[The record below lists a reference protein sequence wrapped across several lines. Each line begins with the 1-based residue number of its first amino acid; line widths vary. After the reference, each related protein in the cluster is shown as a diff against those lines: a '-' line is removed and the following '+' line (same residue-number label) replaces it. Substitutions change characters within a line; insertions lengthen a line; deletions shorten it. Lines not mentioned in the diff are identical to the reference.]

1 MSYDFSLAFA
11 DPGSPV
17 PGRAEPLIGTET
29 IPRAEPK
36 LRQLPVLPLIGV
48 TLAVATLVT
57 SMRLLGFGHGP
68 VAGAIPSA
76 GVALAAGLRLGP
88 AGAAAAALGFIVA
101 VPLADLPIDHAV
113 TLALSHGLAALVAGP
128 AMKALSARRTTRSRT
143 SDLFVFL
150 AGATIFITV
159 VAAVALLAAAV
170 GWITLERPWRFVA
183 VIALF
188 EPLGI
193 ITVFPVI
200 ANAREWS
207 EVVAHPGPIVP
218 IMALGGVLTGILAY
232 VLTAT
237 GAEVTA
243 GAALVLSIPFCL
255 WVAMQ
260 RRSLDGAAIA
270 LVASHAVLYLV
281 LRDAGF
287 DVLSP
292 VFLLSTLYLN
302 LLVATSQFVHVV
314 NRDRLDALEE
324 VAARKAE
331 LEVRVEQRTARLVEM
346 TERARAADA
355 AKTRLLA
362 TVSHEVRTP
371 LNGVIGM
378 ASVVLAGRLDPGTR
392 ANVEII
398 RSSGFHLLDVTNRIL
413 DFSRLESGGEA
424 EIVEF
429 DLRALIEEVLAEARF
444 LPFASGLVLSLDMA
458 GGPAP
463 RLGQRQGLRQ
473 VLTNL
478 VGNALKFTDDGRVTV
493 HVYETPGGLTRIE
506 VEDTGSGVP
515 PEARERIFRP
525 YEQVES
531 IAARR
536 HGGSGLG
543 LAISSEI
550 VARMGGRIGLSGA
563 AGQGSCFWI
572 EVPLALSR
580 AAPSPEPLRA

>member
-1 MSYDFSLAFA
+1 M
-11 DPGSPV
+11 
-17 PGRAEPLIGTET
+17 
-29 IPRAEPK
+29 
-36 LRQLPVLPLIGV
+36 RQLPVPTLICV
-48 TLAVATLVT
+48 TLAVALLVT
-57 SMRLLGFGHGP
+57 AMRLLGFGHGP

-88 AGAAAAALGFIVA
+88 AGALAAGLGFIVA
-101 VPLADLPIDHAV
+101 VPFAELPLDHAL
-113 TLALSHGLAALVAGP
+113 TLAISHGLAALVAGP
-128 AMKALSARRTTRSRT
+128 AMKTLSARRATRSRT

-150 AGATIFITV
+150 AGVLIFITV
-159 VAAVALLAAAV
+159 VGATALVGAGL
-170 GWITLERPWRFVA
+170 GWITLEQPWRFIA

-207 EVVAHPGPIVP
+207 EVVAHPGPILP

-232 VLTAT
+232 VLKAT

-260 RRSLDGAAIA
+260 RRSLDGSAIA

-281 LRDAGF
+281 LRYAGF

-292 VFLLSTLYLN
+292 AFLLTTLYLN

-324 VAARKAE
+324 VAARGAE
-331 LEVRVEQRTARLVEM
+331 LEIRVEQRTARLAEM

-378 ASVVLAGRLDPGTR
+378 ASVVLSGRLDPGAR
-392 ANVEII
+392 VNVEII
-398 RSSGFHLLDVTNRIL
+398 RRSGFHMLDVINRIL
-413 DFSRLESGGEA
+413 DFSRLESGVEA
-424 EIVEF
+424 EIEEF
-429 DLRALIEEVLAEARF
+429 DLRALIGEVLAEARF
-444 LPFASGLVLSLDMA
+444 LPFAEGLSLSLDMA
-458 GGPAP
+458 EGPAP
-463 RLGQRQGLRQ
+463 RRGQRHGLRQ

-478 VGNALKFTDDGRVTV
+478 VGNALKFTDEGGVRVI
-493 HVYETPGGLTRIE
+493 VYETPAGLTRIE

-515 PEARERIFRP
+515 PEARERIFQP
-525 YEQVES
+525 YEQADG
-531 IAARR
+531 AATRR

-550 VARMGGRIGLSGA
+550 VARMGGRIGLAEGT
-563 AGQGSCFWI
+563 GRGSCFWI
-572 EVPLALSR
+572 EVPLVESG
-580 AAPSPEPLRA
+580 AAADPEPLRA